1 MSVVTL
7 AVKIDDYE
15 KEVLA
20 VIEDGIREWSPYS
33 YGNQGAWYDPSEK
46 HTISDEYVF
55 YYYETFEEIVRNN
68 AVDFEVLEIDGTDIN
83 EFI

>member
-1 MSVVTL
+1 MSTVNL
-7 AVKIDDYE
+7 KIKMDNYQ

-20 VIEDGIREWSPYS
+20 VIEDDIET
-33 YGNQGAWYDPSEK
+33 N
-46 HTISDEYVF
+46 ISDDEVF

-68 AVDFEVLEIDGTDIN
+68 AIDFEVLEIDGTDIN

>member
-1 MSVVTL
+1 MSTVNL
-7 AVKIDDYE
+7 KIKMDNYQ

-20 VIEDGIREWSPYS
+20 VIEDGIE
-33 YGNQGAWYDPSEK
+33 NNV
-46 HTISDEYVF
+46 SDDEVF

-68 AVDFEVLEIDGTDIN
+68 AIDFEVLEIDGTDIN

>member
-1 MSVVTL
+1 MST
-7 AVKIDDYE
+7 VKLKIKMDNYQ

-20 VIEDGIREWSPYS
+20 VVEDDIET
-33 YGNQGAWYDPSEK
+33 NV
-46 HTISDEYVF
+46 SDDDIF

-68 AVDFEVLEIDGTDIN
+68 AIDFEVLEVDGTDIN